1 MGKKIGDVKFEL
13 TQVYKTYGE
22 QLQLA
27 ANVSDFL
34 LDSANIN
41 SAGQQVEGSLRVLLK
56 NLLPDRVSV
65 TQGHIVDKKANVSYQ
80 QDILIT
86 ESFYTKSLIR
96 SLDGT
101 EFYPVEAIFACGE
114 VKKTWSQSKLEA
126 AIKSIKRNKDDLQR
140 TKIPSNQIQT
150 GSNFI
155 QLSDNISTNPFR
167 NPLFCFTF
175 SVDYDNTYNEKKI
188 AEIYS
193 DDANKPYLPNISVI
207 LNRGIIV
214 CVDKEKLGTGIIE
227 IKLYPEFNKAD
238 DKCSWVMLRL
248 NPEEN
253 LAYLI
258 FMLTQHINDTIL
270 EKVSAMEYGSSMIE
284 ISKSNIFPIK

>member
-13 TQVYKTYGE
+13 TQVYKTYAE

-56 NLLPDRVSV
+56 NLLPDRVSI

-155 QLSDNISTNPFR
+155 KLSDNISTNPFR

-175 SVDYDNTYNEKKI
+175 SVDYDNTYNEKKL
-188 AEIYS
+188 AEIYN

-227 IKLYPEFNKAD
+227 IKLYPEFNKPD

>member
-1 MGKKIGDVKFEL
+1 MGKKILNVKFEL
-13 TQVYKTYGE
+13 TQVYKTYAE

-27 ANVSDFL
+27 GNVSNFL
-34 LDSANIN
+34 LESANIN

-65 TQGHIVDKKANVSYQ
+65 TQGHIVDKKTNVSYQ
-80 QDILIT
+80 QDVLIT

-114 VKKTWSQSKLEA
+114 VKKTWSQTKLEA

-155 QLSDNISTNPFR
+155 QLSDNISANPFR

-175 SVDYDNTYNEKKI
+175 SMDYDITYNEKKLT
-188 AEIYS
+188 EIYNNET
-193 DDANKPYLPNISVI
+193 NKLYLPNISVI

-214 CVDKEKLGTGIIE
+214 CVDKDKLSTGIIE
-227 IKLYPEFNKAD
+227 IKLYPEFNKTD
-238 DKCSWVMLRL
+238 NKCTWVMLRL

-284 ISKSNIFPIK
+284 ISKSKIFPIK

>member
-13 TQVYKTYGE
+13 TQVFKTYAE

-65 TQGHIVDKKANVSYQ
+65 TQGHIIDKKANVSYQ

-101 EFYPVEAIFACGE
+101 EFYPIEAIFACGE

-126 AIKSIKRNKDDLQR
+126 AIKSINRNKDDLQR

-175 SVDYDNTYNEKKI
+175 SVDYDNTYNEKKL
-188 AEIYS
+188 AEIYN

-214 CVDKEKLGTGIIE
+214 CVDKDKLGTGIIE
-227 IKLYPEFNKAD
+227 IKLYPEFNKPD
-238 DKCSWVMLRL
+238 DK
-248 NPEEN
+248 
-253 LAYLI
+253 
-258 FMLTQHINDTIL
+258 
-270 EKVSAMEYGSSMIE
+270 
-284 ISKSNIFPIK
+284 

>member
-13 TQVYKTYGE
+13 AQVYKTYAE

-27 ANVSDFL
+27 ANVSNFL

-56 NLLPDRVSV
+56 NLLPDRISV

-101 EFYPVEAIFACGE
+101 EFYPIEAIFASGE
-114 VKKTWSQSKLEA
+114 VKKTWSQKKLHDA
-126 AIKSIKRNKDDLQR
+126 LKSIKRNKDFLQK
-140 TKIPSNQIQT
+140 TKIPSDHIQT

-155 QLSDNISTNPFR
+155 KLSEKISSNPYR
-167 NPLFCFTF
+167 NPLFNFTF
-175 SVDYDNTYNEKKI
+175 SIDFDNTYNERKVT
-188 AEIYS
+188 EIYNEIE
-193 DDANKPYLPNISVI
+193 NKPYLPNISVI

-214 CVDKEKLGTGIIE
+214 CVDKIKLNSGIVE
-227 IKLYPEFNKAD
+227 IKLYPEFNGIDSA
-238 DKCSWVMLRL
+238 CAWVMLRL

-284 ISKSNIFPIK
+284 IAKSKIFPLI

>member
-1 MGKKIGDVKFEL
+1 MAKKIGDVKFEL
-13 TQVYKTYGE
+13 TQVYKTYAE

-34 LDSANIN
+34 LDSSNIN

-56 NLLPDRVSV
+56 KLLPDRVSV

-80 QDILIT
+80 QDVLIA
-86 ESFYTKSLIR
+86 ESFYTKSLIS

-101 EFYPVEAIFACGE
+101 EFYPIEAIFACGE
-114 VKKTWSQSKLEA
+114 VKKTWSQTKLKSA
-126 AIKSIKRNKDDLQR
+126 LKSIKRNKEGLEK
-140 TKIPSNQIQT
+140 TKIPADHIQT

-155 QLSDNISTNPFR
+155 KLSDKISANPYR
-167 NPLFCFTF
+167 NPLFSFTF
-175 SVDYDNTYNEKKI
+175 SIDFDKKYNENKV
-188 AEIYS
+188 AEIYNEV
-193 DDANKPYLPNISVI
+193 ANKPFLPNISVI

-214 CVDKEKLGTGIIE
+214 CVDKANLNNGNIE
-227 IKLYPEFNKAD
+227 IKLYPEFNGD
-238 DKCSWVMLRL
+238 DSKCSWVMLRL
-248 NPEEN
+248 KPEEN
-253 LAYLI
+253 FAYLI

>member
-13 TQVYKTYGE
+13 THVYKTYAE

-80 QDILIT
+80 QDVLIT

-126 AIKSIKRNKDDLQR
+126 AIKSIRRNKDDLQR

-155 QLSDNISTNPFR
+155 QLSDYISANPYR

-175 SVDYDNTYNEKKI
+175 SIDYDNTYNEKKLT
-188 AEIYS
+188 EIYN
-193 DDANKPYLPNISVI
+193 DEDNKLYLPNISVI

-214 CVDKEKLGTGIIE
+214 CVDKDKLSAGVIE
-227 IKLYPEFNKAD
+227 IKLYPEFNKSV